1 MQANKQLVNSE
12 NKINFYQ
19 ICFMNFTQ
27 FNFLHQQLYVLIYLN
42 VLIYSFIYLCKM
54 LIKIILLQW
63 TDYLIPNE
71 CVNTQL
77 IMTFE
82 LFQTVEKGQNVGHA
96 KITILKGVTV
106 SLCWVRLH

>member
-27 FNFLHQQLYVLIYLN
+27 LNFLHQQLLQNVLIYFN

-63 TDYLIPNE
+63 TDYLIP
-71 CVNTQL
+71 
-77 IMTFE
+77 
-82 LFQTVEKGQNVGHA
+82 K
-96 KITILKGVTV
+96 
-106 SLCWVRLH
+106 